1 MIKKGLLAL
10 LLFFSVALKAQDF
23 NCRVQVVDPNNDA
36 AFKQIFGA
44 LQTSV
49 MEFFNNRKWTSDNLL
64 PNERI
69 EINITINIDQK
80 LGIDQFAS
88 TFIVQA
94 VRPVYGTNFTT
105 PVINYIDKEFTFRYA
120 ELQNMDYNENVYN
133 NLTSFLGFYA
143 NVVLGLEYD
152 SFGPDAGSP
161 FYNKALTI
169 VNMAQSAP
177 ESGWKQVM
185 GAKSRN
191 RYSLINDLTSSR
203 FKVLHESMYKYHR
216 NGLDVM
222 SKDVV
227 AGRTAVTEVI
237 TALYTLSK
245 QNPNTLGIKV
255 FLDAK
260 VNELIELYKKA
271 DNSEKTKV
279 VDMLK
284 QMDITNALKYDS
296 IFNK

>member
-260 VNELIELYKKA
+260 VNELIELYKKD
-271 DNSEKTKV
+271 DNSEKAKV